1 MMTRR
6 ELRERNSGGRRAGVI
21 ADTSAGFTLIELL
34 VSISI
39 FVFMTA
45 FLVAKYGG
53 FNQSVLITN
62 SAYDVALTIRGA
74 QSYGLNVKG
83 ADVTGSSGTVTYF
96 SYPYGAHFSSDT
108 TTSGAN
114 TSYVLFADTNLG
126 SAANS
131 YSIYDPGTDIV
142 VSKTT
147 LRQGTIVSS
156 ICVGNDEGSCVSSG
170 VTSVDISFRRPDPDA
185 IITANGASGRK
196 YPFAKIT
203 VLAANGS
210 MKSVS
215 VRSTGQ
221 ISIVN

>member
-6 ELRERNSGGRRAGVI
+6 ELREKNSGGRR
-21 ADTSAGFTLIELL
+21 DSEGFTLIELL

-83 ADVTGSSGTVTYF
+83 VADSGGTSRF

-108 TTSGAN
+108 ASGGN
-114 TSYVLFADTNLG
+114 KTYMLFADANLSPIAG
-126 SAANS
+126 SYTVYNS
-131 YSIYDPGTDIV
+131 GTDV
-142 VSKTT
+142 DVSKTT

-156 ICVGNDEGSCVSSG
+156 ICVGGDENSCVSTG

-185 IITANGASGRK
+185 IITINGSTATK
-196 YPFAKIT
+196 YAFTKIT
-203 VLAANGS
+203 ILAANGS
-210 MKSVS
+210 SKSVS

-221 ISIVN
+221 ISITN